1 MAGERGGRAA
11 ASVWSMEVGGRLTT
25 REVVRR
31 EVMCAGAVL
40 SERTPTHESH
50 IKTYLY
56 FLFFFI

>member
-11 ASVWSMEVGGRLTT
+11 AAVWSMEVGGPPHHSRSG
-25 REVVRR
+25 RR
-31 EVMCAGAVL
+31 EVMCAGVVL